1 MILSSSMVFGRLGDI
16 FGQKAI
22 VVSGFLLSAVVFLG
36 HNLIHDIPSLYVLR
50 GLAGI
55 GAGMIP
61 GPLCAL
67 AWSGSIGMFSAV
79 GSLGNAAGDLL
90 AGFLTEQSLIF
101 VTSALLCAA
110 GFIIAFFIREKKKR
124 VAVPLF
130 PIRIM
135 KKNLCVY
142 VPFLIRHSSA
152 QAIWAIC
159 PIYLVGLGASKLWI
173 GIIYALNPLLQFC
186 FMLLIDARRSTSLI
200 KLGLLFSSVTF
211 LGYAVAPNWQVI
223 LVLQILLGFSWANL
237 YLGSLKYLLRNNV
250 EQATAAGMLNSVI
263 GLSGIIG
270 PLFGGLISFLGLR
283 VLIAGAALLAFIGFI
298 VSRILKPQ
306 AEQMPL

>member
-16 FGQKAI
+16 LGQKVI
-22 VVSGFLLSAVVFLG
+22 VVTGFLLSAVVFLA
-36 HNLIHDIPSLYVLR
+36 HNLIHDIQSLFLIR
-50 GLAGI
+50 ALAGL

-61 GPLCAL
+61 GPLAAL

-79 GSLGNAAGDLL
+79 GSLGNAAGELM
-90 AGFLTEQSLIF
+90 AGFLTSQSLIF
-101 VTSALLCAA
+101 ITSGLLCAA

-130 PIRIM
+130 PFKIM

-142 VPFLIRHSSA
+142 LPFLIRHSSA
-152 QAIWAIC
+152 QAIWAIF

-173 GIIYALNPLLQFC
+173 GIIYALNPLLQFF
-186 FMLLIDARRSTSLI
+186 FMLLIDARHSTSLI
-200 KLGLLFSSVTF
+200 AIGLLFSSVTF
-211 LGYAVAPNWQVI
+211 LGYAVAPNWQII
-223 LVLQILLGFSWANL
+223 LVLQILLALSWANL
-237 YLGSLKYLLRNNV
+237 YLGSLKYLLGNNV

-270 PLFGGLISFLGLR
+270 PLFGGLISFMGIR
-283 VLIAGAALLAFIGFI
+283 FLIAGAALLAFIGFMI
-298 VSRILKPQ
+298 SRILKPQ
-306 AEQMPL
+306 AE